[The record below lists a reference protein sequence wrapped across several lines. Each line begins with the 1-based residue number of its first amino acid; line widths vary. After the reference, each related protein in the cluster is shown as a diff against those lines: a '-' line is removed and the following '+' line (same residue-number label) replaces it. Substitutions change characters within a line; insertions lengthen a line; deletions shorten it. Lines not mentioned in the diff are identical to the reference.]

1 MRCIGF
7 SAIAYIVAPGSRPT
21 CCFLGI
27 STECPEGTPTVVRA
41 TKGVVRFTGVSV
53 SLKAVSGSSAG
64 GMIDPR
70 ETHNNPRITIVQRT
84 RFTETPQLASQVT
97 RPAVICQRETSHLAT
112 SRVCQTKGICGC
124 GPCPKAIGLMMQ
136 NSGMP

>member
-1 MRCIGF
+1 MGTTKLI
-7 SAIAYIVAPGSRPT
+7 PGLT
-21 CCFLGI
+21 GAVTLM
-27 STECPEGTPTVVRA
+27 
-41 TKGVVRFTGVSV
+41 GVSV

-124 GPCPKAIGLMMQ
+124 CPCPKAIGLMMQ